1 MLPLMNHLFR
11 QALAKSVEAAL
22 KRLLCEKHL
31 YQQVEVDLLGLVQVS
46 KQIADEIR
54 RAGPTLSSTGPNRP
68 PATVEQILAS
78 GIAGTNVPWGFA
90 GSHIG
95 GAFHDLVMF
104 EIPSINTYCDRC
116 KHRPPFNP
124 ITDMCWSILRPE
136 FPTTQWYHI
145 AFACQQCGKDAI
157 PVHFIV
163 RREGLKLRLT
173 GRDPIEAVPPPKV
186 LPEPHSKYFGS
197 ALIAHNA
204 GQTLAGIF
212 LLRVFIEQFWRSLP
226 EIQELIKP
234 QPRATGDE
242 QGDAYQATLSDAFK
256 ERFPSLKEVYG
267 KLSGAMHSADANAEL
282 FDESCKKIERHFDAR
297 RLFELK

>member
-1 MLPLMNHLFR
+1 MDHLFK
-11 QALAKSVEAAL
+11 QALAASVEVAL

-31 YQQVEVDLLGLVQVS
+31 YQQVEVDLACLVEVS
-46 KQIADEIR
+46 KEISADIR
-54 RAGPTLSSTGPNRP
+54 KAGPTFGGPGPNLP
-68 PATVEQILAS
+68 PATQKQILES
-78 GIAGTNVPWGFA
+78 GIAGTNAPWCFA

-104 EIPSINTYCDRC
+104 EIPSINTYCDQC

-124 ITDMCWSILRPE
+124 IADMCWSIVRPE
-136 FPTTQWYHI
+136 LPTTQWYHL
-145 AFACQQCGKDAI
+145 AYACQQCGKAAI

-173 GRDPIEAVPPPKV
+173 GRDPIEAVPSPKV
-186 LPEPHSKYFGS
+186 LPEPQNKYFSS
-197 ALIAHNA
+197 AQIAHNA

-212 LLRVFIEQFWRSLP
+212 LLRVFIEQFWRSVP
-226 EIQELIKP
+226 EIQKLIQL

-242 QGDAYQATLSDAFK
+242 QGDAYQSTLPDAFK

-267 KLSGAMHSADANAEL
+267 KLSGAMHAADANAEL
-282 FDESCKKIERHFDAR
+282 FDDSCKKIERHFDAR